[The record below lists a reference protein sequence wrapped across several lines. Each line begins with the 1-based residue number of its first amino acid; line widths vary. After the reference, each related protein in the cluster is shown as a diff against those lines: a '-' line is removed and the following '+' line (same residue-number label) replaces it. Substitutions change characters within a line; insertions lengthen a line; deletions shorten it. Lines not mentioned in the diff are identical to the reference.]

1 MNISCNVM
9 DDLLPLYAENMVSQD
24 TANLVRDHLAACAV
38 CREKMKAFPEKEEEM
53 HRSLEKL
60 ANLQKKIRSRRITAA
75 MFAFLLTATMLLSAV
90 AFLISPVYLT
100 VEEAGVQVFVG
111 DETSYIYQVTE
122 EGYLHSPSAVDSD
135 READERP
142 IITLYFSD
150 IVRHVSESRSKDPD
164 TGEEIVT
171 VSAYCWRLDTLFPRN
186 AVSRGF
192 AYGREADFDRLY
204 YASYDG
210 REDTLLYGAQP
221 NGGVQTLPRLVLGY
235 YVVVSILMG
244 TALLAG
250 SAALRKRPE
259 GKTVFSIGCWFG
271 GLAVSMITVS
281 GGRWPTADSGDVQW
295 MLTFAVVLATLIT
308 ATILCGGKVWK
319 QHKEDL

>member
-24 TANLVRDHLAACAV
+24 TADLVRDHLAACSV
-38 CREKMKAFPEKEEEM
+38 CREKMKAFPDKEEEM
-53 HRSLEKL
+53 HQSLEKL
-60 ANLQKKIRSRRITAA
+60 TNLQKKIRSRRITAA
-75 MFAFLLTATMLLSAV
+75 MFAFLLAATLILSAV

-100 VEEAGVQVFVG
+100 VEEAGVQVFTG
-111 DETSYIYQVTE
+111 DETSYIYHVTE
-122 EGYLHSPSAVDSD
+122 DGYLHSPSAADS
-135 READERP
+135 EQETGERP
-142 IITLYFSD
+142 VITLYFSD

-171 VSAYCWRLDTLFPRN
+171 VSAYCWRLDTLFPRT
-186 AVSRGF
+186 AKSIFG
-192 AYGREADFDRLY
+192 YGREVDYDRLY

-210 REDTLLYGAQP
+210 REDTLLWGSRP

-235 YVVVSILMG
+235 YVVISFLMS
-244 TALLAG
+244 TVLLGGA
-250 SAALRKRPE
+250 AALRKRPE
-259 GKTVFSIGCWFG
+259 GKTVFALGCWFG